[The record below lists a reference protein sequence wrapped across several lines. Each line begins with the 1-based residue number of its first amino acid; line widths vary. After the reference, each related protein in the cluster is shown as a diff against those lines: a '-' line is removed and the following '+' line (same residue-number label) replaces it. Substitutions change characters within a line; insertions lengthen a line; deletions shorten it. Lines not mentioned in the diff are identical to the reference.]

1 MSYNLGGNKEQ
12 SSGKSIRYQS
22 SMQPKK
28 LARGL
33 GITLWLGDHNIR
45 APCYRA
51 LFFGLWEINLGFIYF
66 TTQATPSSN
75 SYLPHST
82 SVEIT
87 NRLII

>member
-45 APCYRA
+45 APCY
-51 LFFGLWEINLGFIYF
+51 
-66 TTQATPSSN
+66 
-75 SYLPHST
+75 HS
-82 SVEIT
+82 EPCF
-87 NRLII
+87 LDYGK